1 MNDFTNFS
9 ELDIEDGEEPLLDAD
24 FDAPPAGSIEEAAIK
39 IDAILAA
46 GNHEQDEDIALENV
60 DPFNADAERGEEPE
74 GQDGD
79 PLIAVEIDG
88 EAAEVPLSE
97 LTDAWSKA
105 GEVETETAA
114 ITERRV
120 EIDTAFEA
128 ANEQIKSLIPALQQ
142 QLFGEFANVR
152 TPQDLQAL
160 AQANPARFAEMQS
173 RAQALQQAEGYAN
186 TLSEFQ
192 RGRFLEAELAELSKL
207 VPELTDPEGGEA
219 LKEEIRAYG
228 VTSGFDDERIAEA
241 GAAEIAILHKAMKY
255 DRLEQGQAKAA
266 KRARKQSRARPVMK
280 PGHSRR
286 EDPGANYRKAMAQ
299 LKKTGHVDDA
309 ARVIE
314 LML

>member
-46 GNHEQDEDIALENV
+46 DNHEQGEDIALEGV
-60 DPFNADAERGEEPE
+60 DPFNGAAEQGHEQVGEE
-74 GQDGD
+74 DD
-79 PLIAVEIDG
+79 PLFAVEIDG
-88 EAAEVPLSE
+88 EETEVSLSQ
-97 LTDAWSKA
+97 LTEVWSKA
-105 GEVETETAA
+105 SEVETETAA
-114 ITERRV
+114 ITERRA

-128 ANEQIKSLIPALQQ
+128 ASNQLKSLIPALQQ
-142 QLFGEFANVR
+142 QVFGEYANVR

-173 RAQALQQAEGYAN
+173 RAQALQHAEGYAN
-186 TLSEFQ
+186 TLSQFQ
-192 RGRFLEAELAELSKL
+192 RGRELETEFASLSELI
-207 VPELTDPEGGEA
+207 PELTDSEGGEA

-228 VTSGFDDERIAEA
+228 IDKGFDDERIAEA

-255 DRLEQGQAKAA
+255 DRLEKGQAKAA
-266 KRARKQSRARPVMK
+266 KRAKKQSRARPVMR

-286 EDPGANYRKAMAQ
+286 ADPGANYRKAMAQ
-299 LKKTGHVDDA
+299 LKKTGHVEDA